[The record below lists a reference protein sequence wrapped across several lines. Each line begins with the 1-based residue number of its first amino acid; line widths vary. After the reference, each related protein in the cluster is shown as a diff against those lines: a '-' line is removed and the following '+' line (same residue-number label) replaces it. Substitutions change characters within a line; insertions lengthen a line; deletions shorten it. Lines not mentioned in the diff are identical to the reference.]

1 MSRYALLCP
10 LVSLSLL
17 ASACS
22 LPGGDGDGPADGDH
36 GEGSG
41 ASYDED
47 LRPQFHYSP
56 TEGDMAD
63 PNGLVYHDGEYH
75 LFHQQWGTWAHA
87 VSPDLVHW
95 EELPTALEH
104 DELGQALSGSA
115 VVDHDNTSGLFP
127 EGEGGIVTVHTNTE
141 GGEAQS
147 IAYSED
153 GRTFERYDGNP
164 VLPNDGR
171 EDFRDPQVFWH
182 EQSGS
187 WIMAVSSGQKVEI
200 FGSPDLLEWEKLS
213 EFGDDQGMQTAV
225 WECPELFELPVDGD
239 PDDTRWVLAVSV
251 GSSEETGGSTAQYF
265 VGDFDGE
272 TFTSDDPPERERVVD
287 AGQDFYAAQSF
298 AEAPDDRRV
307 WLAWVGNW
315 AHPYAA
321 PTEGWTNHM
330 SVPREV
336 TLRSTGDGD
345 VELAQAP
352 VDELDG
358 LRGEPVH
365 VPEGEIDG
373 LVPVDFEG
381 RSFEFEAEIDL
392 GEAEEAGLRV
402 FDGDASGEESWF
414 AIGGNTEHGEFVMDR
429 ANGGPQ
435 TLHDPELEE
444 DAEFGVRRAQEHE
457 PEDGVLRMRGYVD
470 ESSVEVFVDDGSLTG
485 TMLAYPEPGDAGVT
499 LYASGGAARLES
511 LTIHPMEAV
520 R

>member
-1 MSRYALLCP
+1 MAT
-10 LVSLSLL
+10 
-17 ASACS
+17 ACS
-22 LPGGDGDGPADGDH
+22 LPGGDEAPPTEETGPDA
-36 GEGSG
+36 
-41 ASYDED
+41 YTED

-63 PNGLVYHDGEYH
+63 PNGLVYHAGEYH

-87 VSPDLVHW
+87 VSPDMVHW

-115 VVDHDNTSGLFP
+115 VVDHHNTSGLFP
-127 EGEGGIVTVHTNTE
+127 DGEGGIVAAYTNTE

-147 IAYSED
+147 IAHSTD
-153 GRTFERYDGNP
+153 GGRTFERHEGNP
-164 VLPNDGR
+164 VVPNDGR

-182 EQSGS
+182 DQSES
-187 WIMAVSSGQKVEI
+187 WIMVVATGSAVEI
-200 FGSPDLLEWEKLS
+200 FGSPDLLEWDKLS
-213 EFGDDQGMQTAV
+213 EFGQDQGLQTAV
-225 WECPELFELPVDGD
+225 WECPELFELPVEGD
-239 PDDTRWVLAVSV
+239 PERTEWVLAVSV
-251 GSSEETGGSTAQYF
+251 GASEETGGSTAQYF

-272 TFTSDDPPERERVVD
+272 SFTSHDPPERERIVD

-307 WLAWVGNW
+307 WLGWVGNW

-330 SVPREV
+330 SVPRELS
-336 TLRSTGDGD
+336 LRPTGEGD
-345 VELAQAP
+345 LELAQKP
-352 VDELDG
+352 VPELDEL
-358 LRGEPVH
+358 RGDPVH

-373 LVPVDFEG
+373 LRPVDFEG

-392 GEAEEAGLRV
+392 GGAEEAGLRV
-402 FDGDASGEESWF
+402 FDGEASGQESWF
-414 AIGGNTEHGEFVMDR
+414 AVGANTEHGEFVMDR

-435 TLHDPELEE
+435 TLYDPELEE
-444 DAEFGVRRAQEHE
+444 VDFGVRRSWDHE
-457 PEDGVLRMRGYVD
+457 PQDGVLRMRGYVD

-485 TMLAYPEPGDAGVT
+485 TMLAYPDPGDDGIT
-499 LYASGGAARLES
+499 LYSSGGRAHLES
-511 LTIHPMEAV
+511 LTIHPMGQI